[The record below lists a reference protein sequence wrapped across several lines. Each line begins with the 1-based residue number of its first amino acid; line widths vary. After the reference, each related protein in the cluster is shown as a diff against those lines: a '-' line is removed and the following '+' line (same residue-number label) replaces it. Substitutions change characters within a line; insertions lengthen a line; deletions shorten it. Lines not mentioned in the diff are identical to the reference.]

1 MRPRN
6 LEEYSGQQH
15 LLGPGKPLRVQIER
29 DDPSSMILWGPPGSG
44 KTTLAK
50 IIAETTQ
57 ASFIEF
63 SAVMSGI
70 KEIKQ
75 VMVAAAQAAEM
86 HSRTILF
93 VDEIHR
99 FNKAQQDAF
108 LPYVERG
115 TIRLIGATTEN
126 PSFEIISALLS
137 RCRVYVLHPLSEEHI
152 AHLLRRALEDTE
164 RGLGSLNLTADDD
177 ALALIASYSSGDC
190 RAAYNTLEVAAQ
202 LAQDSNSRSP
212 YPKNLGVTGRHSKE
226 GTVSGHDFSPFE
238 TPETQDGNESGHDF
252 SPSET
257 PEPQDGNESGHD
269 MPGSNTTGLCRADAA
284 SLPETARLNER
295 NESGHDMPGSNT
307 TGLCRADASS
317 IPETARLNER
327 NESGHDFSRADRVQF
342 DDRALAPEAQ
352 PQPRN
357 RITKEI
363 ATEAVQQR
371 VLMYDKNGEEHY
383 NLISALHKSVRNSD
397 PDAALYWL
405 ARMFAAGED
414 PLYLARR
421 VVRMAVED
429 IGLAAPEALN
439 LCLSAKEA
447 IDFLGSPEGDLALA
461 EAVVYLCLAPKSN
474 SVYTAYSAVQAEIE
488 QTRQEPVPLHLRNAP
503 TRLMKELEY
512 GKGYLYAHD
521 EEGKVAD
528 MDCLP
533 DSLRGRTYYKPT
545 QEGREKLL
553 AQRLD
558 AIRNLRLRK
567 HGGD

>member
-1 MRPRN
+1 MSLFDGTPDEPMLSSKGPRPARGGAPLAERMRPRT
-6 LEEYSGQQH
+6 LDEYVGQEH

-29 DDPSSMILWGPPGSG
+29 DDSGSMIFWGPPGVG

-50 IIAETTQ
+50 IIAETTR
-57 ASFIEF
+57 ANFVEF

-75 VMVAAAQAAEM
+75 VMASAAQAAEY

-137 RCRVYVLHPLSEEHI
+137 RCRVYVLQPLSEEQI
-152 AHLLRRALEDTE
+152 GALLRRALEDTE
-164 RGLGSLNLTADDD
+164 RGLGGRGLTADDE
-177 ALALIASYSSGDC
+177 ALTLIASYSSGDC
-190 RAAYNTLEVAAQ
+190 RTAYNTLEVAAQ
-202 LAQDSNSRSP
+202 LVADQDQ
-212 YPKNLGVTGRHSKE
+212 K
-226 GTVSGHDFSPFE
+226 
-238 TPETQDGNESGHDF
+238 
-252 SPSET
+252 
-257 PEPQDGNESGHD
+257 
-269 MPGSNTTGLCRADAA
+269 
-284 SLPETARLNER
+284 
-295 NESGHDMPGSNT
+295 
-307 TGLCRADASS
+307 
-317 IPETARLNER
+317 
-327 NESGHDFSRADRVQF
+327 
-342 DDRALAPEAQ
+342 
-352 PQPRN
+352 
-357 RITKEI
+357 RIDKAI
-363 ATEAVQQR
+363 ATEAIQQR
-371 VLMYDKNGEEHY
+371 VLMYDKSGEEHY

-474 SVYTAYSAVQAEIE
+474 SVYTAYGAVLEE
-488 QTRQEPVPLHLRNAP
+488 VEHTRQEPVPLHLRNAP
-503 TRLMKELEY
+503 TRLMKELGY
-512 GKGYLYAHD
+512 AKGYRYAHD
-521 EEGKVAD
+521 EEDRIAD

-533 DSLRGRTYYKPT
+533 ESLKGRSYYHPT
-545 QEGREKLL
+545 REGREKLL
-553 AQRLD
+553 AARMEE
-558 AIRNLRLRK
+558 IRQIRTKKRGK
-567 HGGD
+567 D

>member
-1 MRPRN
+1 MSLFDGEPEGPVSSPLHSSKGLPSAGAPLAERMRPRS
-6 LEEYSGQQH
+6 LEEYSGQEH
-15 LLGPGKPLRVQIER
+15 LLGPGKPLRVQIEH
-29 DDPSSMILWGPPGSG
+29 DSPNSPGAGSMILWGPPGVG

-50 IIAETTQ
+50 IIAETTK
-57 ASFIEF
+57 ANFIEF

-75 VMVAAAQAAEM
+75 VMATAAQAAEM

-137 RCRVYVLHPLSEEHI
+137 RCRVYVLQPLSEERI
-152 AHLLRRALEDTE
+152 VSLLRRAVEDRE
-164 RGLGSLNLTADDD
+164 RGLGAMELQADDD
-177 ALALIASYSSGDC
+177 ALALIAAYSSGDC
-190 RAAYNTLEVAAQ
+190 RGAYNTLEVAAQ
-202 LAQDSNSRSP
+202 LAAAEP
-212 YPKNLGVTGRHSKE
+212 ARHI
-226 GTVSGHDFSPFE
+226 T
-238 TPETQDGNESGHDF
+238 
-252 SPSET
+252 
-257 PEPQDGNESGHD
+257 
-269 MPGSNTTGLCRADAA
+269 RA
-284 SLPETARLNER
+284 
-295 NESGHDMPGSNT
+295 
-307 TGLCRADASS
+307 
-317 IPETARLNER
+317 
-327 NESGHDFSRADRVQF
+327 
-342 DDRALAPEAQ
+342 
-352 PQPRN
+352 
-357 RITKEI
+357 I

-371 VLMYDKNGEEHY
+371 VLVYDKSGEEHY

-421 VVRMAVED
+421 IVRMAVED

-439 LCLSAKEA
+439 LCLSAKET

-461 EAVVYLCLAPKSN
+461 EAVVYLSLAPKSN
-474 SVYTAYSAVQAEIE
+474 AVYTAYGAVQAEIE
-488 QTRQEPVPLHLRNAP
+488 HTRQEPVPLHLRNAP
-503 TRLMKELEY
+503 TRLMKELDY
-512 GKGYLYAHD
+512 GKGYQYAHD
-521 EEGKVAD
+521 EEDKVAD

-533 DSLRGRTYYKPT
+533 DSLRGRSYYKPT

-553 AQRLD
+553 AQRMEE
-558 AIRNLRLRK
+558 IRKIRSAKR
-567 HGGD
+567 H

>member
-1 MRPRN
+1 MSLFDGEPEGPKGTLRTAPLAERMRPRS
-6 LEEYSGQQH
+6 LEEMSGQEH
-15 LLGPGKPLRVQIER
+15 LVGPGKPLRIQIER
-29 DDPSSMILWGPPGSG
+29 DELDGSGSASMILWGPPGVG

-50 IIAETTQ
+50 IIAETTR

-75 VMVAAAQAAEM
+75 VMATAAQASEM

-137 RCRVYVLHPLSEEHI
+137 RCRVYVLQPLTDKQV
-152 AHLLRRALEDTE
+152 AGLLRRALEDKE
-164 RGLGSLNLTADDD
+164 RGLGALGITADDD
-177 ALALIASYSSGDC
+177 ALELMAGYSSGDC
-190 RAAYNTLEVAAQ
+190 RNAYNTLEVAAQ
-202 LAQDSNSRSP
+202 LAQENP
-212 YPKNLGVTGRHSKE
+212 ARH
-226 GTVSGHDFSPFE
+226 
-238 TPETQDGNESGHDF
+238 
-252 SPSET
+252 
-257 PEPQDGNESGHD
+257 
-269 MPGSNTTGLCRADAA
+269 
-284 SLPETARLNER
+284 
-295 NESGHDMPGSNT
+295 
-307 TGLCRADASS
+307 
-317 IPETARLNER
+317 I
-327 NESGHDFSRADRVQF
+327 
-342 DDRALAPEAQ
+342 DRAVAG
-352 PQPRN
+352 
-357 RITKEI
+357 
-363 ATEAVQQR
+363 EAVQQR
-371 VLMYDKNGEEHY
+371 VLQYDKNGEEHY

-414 PLYLARR
+414 QLYLARR

-429 IGLAAPEALN
+429 IGLAAPEAMN
-439 LCLSAKEA
+439 LCLSAKQTME
-447 IDFLGSPEGDLALA
+447 FLGSPEGDLALA

-474 SVYTAYSAVQAEIE
+474 SVYKAWGVLKQEVE
-488 QTRQEPVPLHLRNAP
+488 QSRQEPVPLHLRNAP
-503 TRLMKELEY
+503 TKLMKALDY
-512 GKGYLYAHD
+512 GKGYQYAHD

-533 DSLRGRTYYKPT
+533 DSLKGRSYYQPT

-553 AQRLD
+553 GQRMEQ
-558 AIRNLRLRK
+558 IRRIKEAK
-567 HGGD
+567 HLKG